1 MIPTRIKAKGK
12 LLPANEPAM
21 ALLVCETRADSDRVR

>member
-21 ALLVCETRADSDRVR
+21 ALLVCETRADRDSVR